1 MTSLART
8 RKSLKWTHLRARCQ
22 SLSFLFSSSIRLCVC
37 WGHAYNGHRKT
48 LYRKSCSEPSPLW
61 RCWYKVQ
68 SQHILLCTIQISIYS
83 TLPTLGGTYVQDWT
97 QSQKFASKL
106 FSQCW
111 QKRFIGNCC
120 PKCMEEIA
128 NISRITNS
136 TRIARLRYLQ
146 VSVSEN
152 FLVNH
157 FFAKIAKKNWLA
169 NLCDCVKSWTY
180 LLGWWGQSKRARP
193 SCSKGE

>member
-22 SLSFLFSSSIRLCVC
+22 SLSFLFLFCF
-37 WGHAYNGHRKT
+37 
-48 LYRKSCSEPSPLW
+48 LLPLDSVFAGAMPTMATV
-61 RCWYKVQ
+61 K
-68 SQHILLCTIQISIYS
+68 LCTGRAVVNHPHYEDVGIRYSLNIYYFVRFRFRFIA
-83 TLPTLGGTYVQDWT
+83 LYPHWGGTYVQDWT

-169 NLCDCVKSWTY
+169 NLCDCVTVKP
-180 LLGWWGQSKRARP
+180 GQAFP
-193 SCSKGE
+193 SLTN